1 MSEPLPPEISAALG
15 ATADRRGPFGEPALF
30 FSETQSTNDVA
41 AALAERGAAEG
52 TTVIASS
59 QTAGRGRFGRGWF
72 SPPGAGLY
80 VSIVFRDPRAVPL
93 LTLAGGVAV
102 ADGITAATGLP
113 LSLKWPNDVVVES
126 GAALG
131 GAKRRKLAGVLAEAS
146 SGVDGLQHVILGF
159 GINLRPAAYPA
170 EIADR
175 ATSIESELG
184 RVPDA
189 GAVLAETLCVLAAY
203 MTRVHAGDATSLL
216 ERWRALAPSARGSSV
231 RWDTPD
237 GDMAGVTAGIDDSGA
252 LLVRAGGRLERIIS
266 GELRWT

>member
-1 MSEPLPPEISAALG
+1 MSEPLPPEISAALA
-15 ATADRRGPFGEPALF
+15 ATADRRGPFGEPAYF
-30 FSETQSTNDVA
+30 FSETHSTNDVA
-41 AALAERGAAEG
+41 GVLAERGAPEG
-52 TTVIASS
+52 ATVIASS

-72 SPPGAGLY
+72 SPQGAGLY

-126 GAALG
+126 GVHG
-131 GAKRRKLAGVLAEAS
+131 RGRRRKLAGVLAEAS
-146 SGVDGLQHVILGF
+146 SGAHGLQHVILGF
-159 GINLRPAAYPA
+159 GVNLRSAAYPP

-189 GAVLAETLCVLAAY
+189 GAVLAESLCVLCSY
-203 MTRVHAGDATSLL
+203 MSSVHAGDATSLL
-216 ERWRALAPSARGSSV
+216 DRWRALAPSARGSAV
-231 RWDTPD
+231 QWDTPE
-237 GDMAGVTAGIDDSGA
+237 GNITGVTAGIDDAGA
-252 LLVRAGGRLERIIS
+252 LLVRAGDRVERIIS
-266 GELRWT
+266 GELRWI